1 MINEFYKK
9 VLPTEGVYCIATI
22 KDRVKHYFVESIE
35 EIEPQIEKLKSKEDV
50 NIYIAVGS
58 FDGYSRKA
66 DNALYFKSL
75 FVDLDVGESKD
86 YSSKEQAE
94 QALDKFIKDTNF
106 PPALKLDSGRG
117 IHAYWIMEEN
127 ISKSQYVA
135 YSEKLRDFCLEKGL
149 RIDRAVMADP
159 ARIMRC
165 PNTLNM
171 KDNPPTL
178 TKIISQDIPVYNF
191 DDFKKNLGEVKTT
204 IDDILIQAKGP
215 MTEDQKNILK
225 LDNFQSNF
233 KTIVIKSLKDKG
245 CAHIKHIISNPN
257 DISEPLWYAGL
268 SIAQHC
274 DDRSSAIHA
283 MSEGHRD
290 YSKEITEKKANQTQD
305 KPQSCKVFNELESG
319 VCDRCEHK
327 GKITNPLALGKAFKP
342 APVIESGGITPA
354 SGLVGLP
361 KDLHPFVYGKNG
373 GIYYRPPVVFD
384 EDGNAQAKDPILVS
398 TYDLY
403 PIRRI
408 YSVHD
413 GECLL
418 MRVHLPNDPEREFMM
433 PMKHLYALDKF
444 REIITSVGIIYN
456 PSNQQGKYLMLY
468 IYEWGQYLIARN
480 KADIMRMQMGWTPKK
495 DAFVIGN
502 KEITNKGEIISSP
515 TSPLCR
521 GIAAHLG
528 TEGSYEVWQEAANT
542 LNSPSLELHAF
553 TMLSGFGSTLMDLTS
568 TSGVAVSLTG
578 TSGAGK
584 TGALYAAL
592 SIWGNPKDLS
602 VLEGNSTENALTGRY
617 LALHNIPLGLDEVG
631 NIHGRD
637 LSRLIH
643 KISQGKAKMR
653 MQASVNAE
661 REQELSAS
669 LIAIFTSNHS
679 LYDKLS
685 TIKKDPNGEVA
696 RLIEFNMHKPA
707 LFDEVPGISAKIFDT
722 FRLNYGHAGSKF
734 IQYLYTKSRSEVN
747 NLIAKW
753 TAKFKEDFGDDS
765 VYRFYENIIASTFT
779 AAEIAVEAK
788 IITLD
793 INRIY
798 KHTVK
803 EMINIRDNVI
813 RINSVDYESVLG
825 EYINEHQTGILAMD
839 NHKVTM
845 EPRSN
850 LVIRADIDVSK
861 IYIEKKHFRAYLTE
875 NGVSLREFIFNMKEK
890 GYTIADKKLRMGT
903 GWKPATGFSPV
914 TAIEI
919 DTTKFLDDLLKE
931 QNSESA

>member
-35 EIEPQIEKLKSKEDV
+35 EIEPQIEKLKSKEDL
-50 NIYIAVGS
+50 NIYVAVGS

-66 DNALYFKSL
+66 ENALYFKSL
-75 FVDLDVGESKD
+75 FIDLDVGEDKD
-86 YSSKEQAE
+86 YATKQDAE
-94 QALDKFIKDTNF
+94 DALDNFIIDNHF
-106 PPALKLDSGRG
+106 PGALKLDSGRG
-117 IHAYWIMEEN
+117 IHAYWVMNEN
-127 ISKSQYVA
+127 FSKSQYIA
-135 YSEKLRDFCLEKGL
+135 YSEKLRDYCLEKGL

-178 TKIISQDIPVYNF
+178 TKVINKDVPIYNLE
-191 DDFKKNLGEVKTT
+191 DFKKNLGEIKTT
-204 IDDILIQAKGP
+204 LDDILIEAKGP
-215 MTEDQKNILK
+215 LTEDQKSILK

-233 KTIVIKSLKDKG
+233 KTIAIKSLKDKG
-245 CAHIKHIISNPN
+245 CGHIKRMITTPN
-257 DISEPLWYAGL
+257 DIPEPLWYAGL

-274 DDRSSAIHA
+274 DDRNTAIHNL
-283 MSEGHRD
+283 SEGHKH
-290 YSKEITEKKANQTQD
+290 YNKEVTERKANQTQD
-305 KPQSCKVFNELESG
+305 KPQSCKVFNELEAG
-319 VCDRCEHK
+319 ICDKCEHQ
-327 GKITNPLALGKAFKP
+327 GKIKNPLALGKSFKS
-342 APVIESGGITPA
+342 APPSQEVQVLPKT
-354 SGLVGLP
+354 GLVSLP
-361 KDLHPFVYGKNG
+361 KDLGPFRYGKNG
-373 GIYYRPPVVFD
+373 GIYFQPPVVFD

-403 PIRRI
+403 PIKRI

-418 MRVHLPNDPEREFMM
+418 MKVHLPNDPEREFML
-433 PMKHLYALDKF
+433 PMKYLYALDKF

-456 PSNQQGKYLMLY
+456 PSNHQGKFLMQY
-468 IYEWGQYLIARN
+468 IYEWGQYLIARD
-480 KADIMRMQMGWTPKK
+480 KAEIMRMQMGWTADKE
-495 DAFVIGN
+495 AFVIGD
-502 KEITNKGEIISSP
+502 KEITKKGEILSSP

-521 GIAAHLG
+521 GIATHLSP
-528 TEGSYEVWQEAANT
+528 EGSYEAWQEAANT

-568 TSGVAVSLTG
+568 TSGVAISLTG

-584 TGALYAAL
+584 TGALFSAL

-617 LALHNIPLGLDEVG
+617 LALHNLPLGLDEVG

-661 REQELSAS
+661 REHELSAS

-696 RLIEFNMHKPA
+696 RLIEFNMHKPT
-707 LFDEVPGISAKIFDT
+707 LFEEVPGISAKIFDT

-734 IQYLYTKSRSEVN
+734 IQHLYTKSRSEVN
-747 NLIAKW
+747 DLIAKW
-753 TAKFKEDFGDDS
+753 IAKFKEDFGDDS

-779 AAEIAVEAK
+779 AAEIAIEAK
-788 IITLD
+788 IVTLD
-793 INRIY
+793 IDRIY
-798 KHTVK
+798 KYAVR

-850 LVIRADIDVSK
+850 LVIRADIDMSK
-861 IYIEKKHFRAYLTE
+861 IYIEKKHFRVYLTE
-875 NGVSLREFIFNMKEK
+875 NGVSLREFTFNMKEK

-903 GWKPATGFSPV
+903 GWKPATGFSPI

-931 QNSESA
+931 QKSESA